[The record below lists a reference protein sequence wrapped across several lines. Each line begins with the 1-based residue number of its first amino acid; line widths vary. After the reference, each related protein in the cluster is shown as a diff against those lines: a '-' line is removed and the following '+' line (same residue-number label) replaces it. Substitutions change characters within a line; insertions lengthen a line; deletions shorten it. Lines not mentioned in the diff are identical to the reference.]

1 MAGAMVGEA
10 FLSAILQALFVR
22 IDRMASHEVLEFFSQ
37 WKLSKE
43 PLMRLKTSLLFLNA
57 VLNDAEE
64 KQMNNPVVKGWV
76 NEIKDAAY
84 QAQDLLDEIETVVSR
99 KKLEA
104 ELKSKVQLFNLT
116 SYKQI
121 ELRIEEILGRLKF
134 LAKQRD
140 LLGLKESSG
149 GEKPSPKR
157 PTTSLVEESAVYGR
171 EGDSEAIIELLL
183 ADAGSGDNISVIP
196 IVGMGGVGKTTLAQ
210 LVYNKEWVT
219 ERFDVRAWVCVSQV
233 FDVLRITKTI
243 LEAVT
248 SSTSD
253 TNDLDL
259 LQVRLKNSLVGKKF
273 LIVLDDIWNENYLDW
288 EVLRTPFKSGA
299 NGSKVILTTR
309 NETAA
314 SIARTV
320 KTYHLKPL
328 TDEDCWL
335 LFAKHAFG
343 NRESTAYPNLELIGK
358 EIAKK
363 CNGLPLA
370 AKTLGGLLRL
380 KLDPKEWV
388 KILESNIWNFSD
400 CESNILPALRL
411 SYHFLPSHLKPCFA
425 YCSIFPKNF
434 KFKKEQLVLLWMAED
449 FLLHPKRENL
459 EEVGVEY
466 FNDLASRSF
475 FQRSSGSVQYYVM
488 HDLLNDLAL
497 FVSGEFCFRMEAEN
511 SYGLSGKTRYFSY
524 SRTRFDAYEKFEAF
538 HGAKGLRSFLPS
550 NVSLLSGCLSAKV
563 IFHLL
568 PELRSLRVLS
578 LSYYRNLTVLPQSV
592 GNLIQLRYL
601 NISHTA
607 IKVLPD
613 SVCTLY
619 NLQTLLLTNCHSL
632 TELPTNMGWLIN
644 LRHLDIIGTNLK
656 EMPLLM
662 GRLKGLRTLTS
673 FILGK
678 KGGSSIK
685 ELREFQ
691 QLKGSLSVLKLEN
704 VVDAR
709 DALEANLKDKLQLN
723 ELILKWGGDTN
734 DSKKDRDILGH
745 LQPHANLR
753 KLTIENYGGTVFSDW
768 LGPASCNM
776 VSVQIR
782 NCKYCLF
789 LPPFGELPSLESLS
803 IVGLDGVVTIGSE
816 FYGTDDSNSK
826 PFASLKTLRFKN
838 MLQLQ
843 EWLPFRD
850 DDEGVV
856 PFSRL
861 ERLYIQNCC
870 YLTKGLPDSLFSL
883 KTLVIEKC
891 QQLVASLPRVPVIHE
906 LKLQYCN
913 KVVLNEL
920 PPQVLKFTISG
931 YDALVSLPMGN
942 NHCLEE
948 LDVSDCPSLRLLPS
962 IGKADTLKSLSV
974 NNCGKLVFPMHQC
987 YPSLESLCIRSSFDF
1002 FVCFPLEL
1010 FPKLNH
1016 LDIHGCQNLRS
1027 FSSANQGLLQHRL
1040 CLRSLQISNCSNFV
1054 SSPEEGLPA
1063 PNLTWF
1069 RVYNCINLNALPGQM
1084 HTLLP
1089 SLQDLS
1095 IRFCPELESF
1105 PDGGLPP
1112 GLNSLDIYHCEK
1124 LIANRLG
1131 WGLQGLPSL
1140 GSFCIRGK
1148 FETSESFPERELLP
1162 SSLTSLE
1169 IWNNPLLKS
1178 LNGDELYLIALKKLG
1193 IGFCPNLH
1201 SMPEEGTPAVQY
1213 IQLLPRRSS
1222 ASALSGR

>member
-1 MAGAMVGEA
+1 
-10 FLSAILQALFVR
+10 
-22 IDRMASHEVLEFFSQ
+22 
-37 WKLSKE
+37 
-43 PLMRLKTSLLFLNA
+43 MRLKTSLLFLNA

-233 FDVLRITKTI
+233 FDVLGITKTI

-358 EIAKK
+358 EIAKR

-411 SYHFLPSHLKPCFA
+411 SYHYLPSHLKPCFA

-434 KFKKEQLVLLWMAED
+434 KFKKEELVLLWMAED

-459 EEVGVEY
+459 EEVGVEF

-475 FQRSSGSVQYYVM
+475 FQRATIWSNSYVM
-488 HDLLNDLAL
+488 HDLLNELAL

-511 SYGLSGKTRYFSY
+511 SNGLSGKTRYFSY
-524 SRTRFDAYEKFEAF
+524 SRTKFDSYEKFEAF
-538 HGAKGLRSFLPS
+538 HGVKDLRSFLPS
-550 NVSLLSGCLSAKV
+550 NVSTQSGCLSTKV
-563 IFHLL
+563 VLHLL
-568 PELRSLRVLS
+568 PELRTLRVLS
-578 LSYYRNLTVLPQSV
+578 LAHYRNLTVLPQSV

-619 NLQTLLLTNCHSL
+619 NLQTLLLTKCHSL

-644 LRHLDIIGTNLK
+644 LRHLDIIETNLK

-662 GRLKGLRTLTS
+662 GRLKSLQTLTS

-678 KGGSSIK
+678 GGGSSIK
-685 ELREFQ
+685 ELGEFQ

-704 VVDAR
+704 AVDAR
-709 DALEANLKDKLQLN
+709 DALEANLRNKLHLN
-723 ELILKWGGDTN
+723 ELVLKWGGDTN
-734 DSKKDRDILGH
+734 DSRKDREILDK

-776 VSVQIR
+776 VSVQIH

-816 FYGTDDSNSK
+816 FYGTDDSKSK

-870 YLTKGLPDSLFSL
+870 NLTKGLPDSLFSL
-883 KTLVIEKC
+883 KILVIEKC
-891 QQLVASLPRVPVIHE
+891 QQLVASLPR
-906 LKLQYCN
+906 YCN

-931 YDALVSLPMGN
+931 YDALVSLPIGN
-942 NHCLEE
+942 NHCLKE

-962 IGKADTLKSLSV
+962 MGEADTLKSLSV
-974 NNCGKLVFPMHQC
+974 KSCGKLVFPMHQC
-987 YPSLESLCIRSSFDF
+987 YPSLESLCIRSSFDS

-1027 FSSANQGLLQHRL
+1027 FSSANQGPLQHRL

-1054 SSPEEGLPA
+1054 SLPEEGLPA

-1069 RVYNCINLNALPGQM
+1069 RVYNCINLKALPGQM

-1201 SMPEEGTPAVQY
+1201 SMPEEGLPTSLSFLNVTKCP
-1213 IQLLPRRSS
+1213 LLKNRCLREKGEDWSKIAHVPVIKID
-1222 ASALSGR
+1222 GKVI

>member
-22 IDRMASHEVLEFFSQ
+22 IDRMATHEVLEFFSQ

-84 QAQDLLDEIETVVSR
+84 QAQDLLDEIETVVLR

-196 IVGMGGVGKTTLAQ
+196 IVGMGGVRKTTLAQ

-299 NGSKVILTTR
+299 KGSKVILTTR

-320 KTYHLKPL
+320 RIYHLKPL

-343 NRESTAYPNLELIGK
+343 NRESAAYPNLELIGK
-358 EIAKK
+358 EIVKK

-511 SYGLSGKTRYFSY
+511 SYGLSGKTCYFSY

-856 PFSRL
+856 AFSGL
-861 ERLYIQNCC
+861 QRLYIQNCC
-870 YLTKGLPDSLFSL
+870 NLTKGLPDSLFSL
-883 KTLVIEKC
+883 ETLVIEKC
-891 QQLVASLPRVPVIHE
+891 QQLVASVPCVPAIHE

-931 YDALVSLPMGN
+931 
-942 NHCLEE
+942 
-948 LDVSDCPSLRLLPS
+948 LLPS
-962 IGKADTLKSLSV
+962 MGEADTLKSLSV
-974 NNCGKLVFPMHQC
+974 KSCGKLVFPMHQC
-987 YPSLESLCIRSSFDF
+987 YPSLESLCIRSSFDS

-1016 LDIHGCQNLRS
+1016 LEIHGCQNLRS
-1027 FSSANQGLLQHRL
+1027 FSSANQGPLQHRL

-1054 SSPEEGLPA
+1054 SLPEEGLPA

-1069 RVYNCINLNALPGQM
+1069 RVYNCINLKALPGHM

-1112 GLNSLDIYHCEK
+1112 GLNSLDIYPCKK
-1124 LIANRLG
+1124 LIANSFG

-1140 GSFCIRGK
+1140 ESFCIRGK
-1148 FETSESFPERELLP
+1148 FEISESFPERELLP

-1178 LNGDELYLIALKKLG
+1178 LNGDELYLIALKKLE
-1193 IGFCPNLH
+1193 IGCCPNLH
-1201 SMPEEGTPAVQY
+1201 SMPEEGLPTSLSFLHVKKCP
-1213 IQLLPRRSS
+1213 LLKNRCLREKGEDWSKIAHVPVIKID
-1222 ASALSGR
+1222 GKVI

>member
-22 IDRMASHEVLEFFSQ
+22 IDRMATHEVLEFFSQ

-183 ADAGSGDNISVIP
+183 ADAGSGDNI
-196 IVGMGGVGKTTLAQ
+196 T
-210 LVYNKEWVT
+210 
-219 ERFDVRAWVCVSQV
+219 
-233 FDVLRITKTI
+233 
-243 LEAVT
+243 
-248 SSTSD
+248 
-253 TNDLDL
+253 
-259 LQVRLKNSLVGKKF
+259 
-273 LIVLDDIWNENYLDW
+273 
-288 EVLRTPFKSGA
+288 
-299 NGSKVILTTR
+299 
-309 NETAA
+309 
-314 SIARTV
+314 
-320 KTYHLKPL
+320 
-328 TDEDCWL
+328 
-335 LFAKHAFG
+335 
-343 NRESTAYPNLELIGK
+343 
-358 EIAKK
+358 
-363 CNGLPLA
+363 
-370 AKTLGGLLRL
+370 
-380 KLDPKEWV
+380 
-388 KILESNIWNFSD
+388 
-400 CESNILPALRL
+400 
-411 SYHFLPSHLKPCFA
+411 
-425 YCSIFPKNF
+425 
-434 KFKKEQLVLLWMAED
+434 
-449 FLLHPKRENL
+449 
-459 EEVGVEY
+459 
-466 FNDLASRSF
+466 
-475 FQRSSGSVQYYVM
+475 
-488 HDLLNDLAL
+488 L

-511 SYGLSGKTRYFSY
+511 SNGLSGKTRYFSY
-524 SRTRFDAYEKFEAF
+524 SRTKFDSYEKFEAF
-538 HGAKGLRSFLPS
+538 HGVKDLRSFLPS
-550 NVSLLSGCLSAKV
+550 NVSTQSGCLSTKV
-563 IFHLL
+563 VLHLL
-568 PELRSLRVLS
+568 PELRTLRVLS
-578 LSYYRNLTVLPQSV
+578 LAHYRNLTVLPQSV

-619 NLQTLLLTNCHSL
+619 NLQTLLLTSCHSL

-644 LRHLDIIGTNLK
+644 LRHLDIIETNLK

-662 GRLKGLRTLTS
+662 GRLKSLQTLTS

-678 KGGSSIK
+678 GGGSSIK
-685 ELREFQ
+685 ELGEFQ

-704 VVDAR
+704 AVDAR
-709 DALEANLKDKLQLN
+709 DALEANLRNKLHLN
-723 ELILKWGGDTN
+723 ELVLKWGGDTN
-734 DSKKDRDILGH
+734 DSRKDREILDK

-753 KLTIENYGGTVFSDW
+753 KLTIENYGGTIFSNW
-768 LGPASCNM
+768 LGQASCNI
-776 VSVQIR
+776 VSVQIHS
-782 NCKYCLF
+782 CKYCLF
-789 LPPFGELPSLESLS
+789 LPPFGKLPSLEFLS

-816 FYGTDDSNSK
+816 FYGTVDSRGK

-856 PFSRL
+856 AFSGL
-861 ERLYIQNCC
+861 QQLYIQNCC
-870 YLTKGLPDSLFSL
+870 NLTKGLPDSLFSL

-931 YDALVSLPMGN
+931 YDALVSLPIGN
-942 NHCLEE
+942 NHCLKE

-962 IGKADTLKSLSV
+962 MGEADTLKSLSV
-974 NNCGKLVFPMHQC
+974 KSCGKLVFPMHQC
-987 YPSLESLCIRSSFDF
+987 YPSLESLCIRSSFDS

-1016 LDIHGCQNLRS
+1016 LDNFLY
-1027 FSSANQGLLQHRL
+1027 FYSS
-1040 CLRSLQISNCSNFV
+1040 
-1054 SSPEEGLPA
+1054 SSS
-1063 PNLTWF
+1063 T
-1069 RVYNCINLNALPGQM
+1069 
-1084 HTLLP
+1084 
-1089 SLQDLS
+1089 
-1095 IRFCPELESF
+1095 EL
-1105 PDGGLPP
+1105 
-1112 GLNSLDIYHCEK
+1112 
-1124 LIANRLG
+1124 
-1131 WGLQGLPSL
+1131 GLQ
-1140 GSFCIRGK
+1140 
-1148 FETSESFPERELLP
+1148 
-1162 SSLTSLE
+1162 
-1169 IWNNPLLKS
+1169 
-1178 LNGDELYLIALKKLG
+1178 
-1193 IGFCPNLH
+1193 
-1201 SMPEEGTPAVQY
+1201 
-1213 IQLLPRRSS
+1213 
-1222 ASALSGR
+1222 